1 MKTKAIPEETRYRIL
16 EAAWAL
22 IAERGDAAV
31 SQVEIAQATGISRQ
45 TLFLAFGDRTGLLL
59 AMVRHKDTLSD
70 HVQRLESAGG
80 LAPSDPESLLASV
93 RAWLDYLPVIY
104 PVGILLDAAALTDP
118 AARAAWDDR
127 MKGALLAGWRRRTK
141 AAHAA
146 GNLKGNPERVAEEI
160 WALCHPSA
168 WRLLVAEGGWSADE
182 FKQSRV
188 DLVRFCLDR
197 G

>member
-1 MKTKAIPEETRYRIL
+1 VTTKAISEETRKKIL

-22 IAERGDAAV
+22 FAERGEVGV
-31 SQVEIAQATGISRQ
+31 SQVEIAQATGVSRQ
-45 TLFLAFGDRTGLLL
+45 TLFLAFGDRAGLLR
-59 AMVRHKDTLSD
+59 AMLQHKDTLSD
-70 HVQRLESAGG
+70 HAQRLGFAGG
-80 LAPSDPESLLASV
+80 LPPSDPESLLASV
-93 RAWLDYLPVIY
+93 QAWLDYLPIIY

-127 MKGALLAGWRRRTK
+127 MKGALLAGWRARAK

-146 GNLKGNPERVAEEI
+146 GNLQGNPDRVAEEI

-168 WRLLVAEGGWSADE
+168 WRLLVAECGWSADE
-182 FKQSRV
+182 FRQSRI
-188 DLVRFCLDR
+188 DLVRACLNR